1 MPSKLQVYMQM
12 ADEAQRQITGSYQ
25 GWTSFL
31 STAARLYKYPYAEQV
46 MIHAQRPD
54 ATACAEYDF
63 WNEKMGR
70 YVRRGSKGI
79 ALIDSSGEKPR
90 LRYVFDVAD
99 TGRTEQARTP
109 YLWEYREEHAD
120 AVSAMLESRYDVSGE
135 NGLPDQ
141 LEHIAAQLANEYW
154 NDYQR
159 DILDIVDD
167 SFLNG
172 YDDFNVGVAFRN
184 AATVSITY
192 SLMSRCGLEPEN
204 RLEHEDFLPIFDF
217 NTPAAATE
225 LGTAVSRISGQ
236 VLRQIEVTIKNY
248 EREKNAERS
257 QNHDRTD
264 LHEERRLPDSR
275 PDAERDAGGSE
286 TPGQVRE
293 TSQELLAGA
302 QTGAVQPS
310 GTEREAV
317 PAPQRDRRDSE
328 PEIGAADAGADESKR
343 RDGGTES
350 PRSDEVGRADEQP
363 EGAGRGNNPERA
375 GVQLTPDKPESE
387 PAQPQTAYQLSLF
400 PTEDEQIAFI
410 EQGTS
415 VFDAPVPFSM
425 SIPQEE
431 IDHILRLAGN
441 RDSGRMNIAAEFSK
455 GKSTEEIAEYLKSTF
470 RGGNGIITDHGRYSA
485 WYAEDGIHI
494 ANGSSSRYLS
504 SAHVLPWNE
513 AAECIG
519 EMLNEGSF
527 ATNVELAE
535 MPGHERQQLAQSL
548 WYLYHDMSEEAR
560 SEKYL
565 DLMETVQGGGFPD
578 ETARLAEQ
586 LINPEFRAQL
596 TDQFAAFWTAR
607 EQDRSLMR
615 FNYHHFDQIYAALK
629 DLSLER
635 REFTTAMAELPE
647 VGGFITEDE
656 IAESLS
662 GGSGMEGGKLRIY
675 EFFSAKHT
683 PKELADFLKE
693 EYGTGGHS
701 HAVSGATHSGEDHSA
716 KGLSLKKENCAEIQL
731 KWGDVAKR
739 ITDLIRKDRY
749 LTPLEQEK
757 YRAIHDA
764 PTAYNSVK
772 EQHPDDIV
780 LYQVGDFFEMYG
792 EDAKIA
798 AEELDLYLSFRIIPD
813 VGRVDMCG
821 IPARRLEEYVE
832 KLRDKHDVTI
842 SAVNEETHERH
853 VYTMLSVDHEA
864 ERATDAYEAE
874 FGADGYRAFPGNKPE
889 EEPKRELTQ
898 DDIDESLLRWNG
910 DPDSQSRMFS
920 YMREHGRERGAAN
933 WLSQEYGGDV
943 NEPLHFSLAGSDTEV
958 TLKWAQVQ
966 RRLLQLM
973 NDGRFPEQQK
983 NIAEYLGERGNT
995 LYFYAPVS
1003 YGIETDFS
1011 DVPKLRDD
1019 QRVVIA
1025 SPVCFHGDEFLQ
1037 EHRVTFLK
1045 IGRDIDEAQLKGQKP
1060 TEQIAA
1066 MEQAENAFYTP
1077 EDRAYH
1083 VGDHV
1088 SVGNEADEKSEI
1100 VIENVDA
1107 DYVYYTFPDL
1117 PEQEPVEIL
1126 RSQFDAH
1133 LDDGLFAVIQPE
1145 EPAADLSQGR
1155 DLDEILDEA
1164 PISTV
1169 IDGEVKTFPNA
1180 EAMLDY
1186 EDQRDSFPYSVG
1198 DTVYL
1203 EDGKPFLIENIGMF
1217 DIQLRDPSLAYPIL
1231 RAESRES
1238 FARLMERFPQENRTP
1253 EPPSPGYTI
1262 ETVAEYPA
1270 EENHL
1275 PYDVVIQTIKTTE
1288 PDPPAQNFKI
1298 TDDHL
1303 GEGGPKAKFR
1313 MNMDAINLLKEL
1325 EFDGR
1330 QATPEEQEVLSKYVG
1345 WGGLADAF
1353 DETKQNWSEEFKE
1366 LYATLT
1372 PEEYAAARASTLNAH
1387 FTSPTVI
1394 SAIYDAVGRM
1404 GFTSGN
1410 ILEPSMGVGNFFGML
1425 PSEMSDSKLYGVEL
1439 DSITG
1444 RIAKQLYPNANIT
1457 VAGFE
1462 TTDRKDFFDLA
1473 IGNVPFGQYQ
1483 VSDPQYNKLGFSIH
1497 NYFFAKALDQ
1507 VRPGGVVAFV
1517 TSRYTIGAAAVA
1529 VLGHFHRCRRC
1540 IPGLRIS
1547 VLFLVL

>member
-12 ADEAQRQITGSYQ
+12 ADEAQRQIAGSYQ
-25 GWTSFL
+25 GWTGFL

-70 YVRRGSKGI
+70 YVCRGSKGI

-120 AVSAMLESRYDVSGE
+120 AVSSMLESRYDVSGE
-135 NGLPDQ
+135 NGPPNQ

-204 RLEHEDFLPIFDF
+204 RFDHEDFLPIFDF
-217 NTPAAATE
+217 NTPAAAAE

-257 QNHDRTD
+257 QNH
-264 LHEERRLPDSR
+264 
-275 PDAERDAGGSE
+275 
-286 TPGQVRE
+286 V
-293 TSQELLAGA
+293 
-302 QTGAVQPS
+302 
-310 GTEREAV
+310 
-317 PAPQRDRRDSE
+317 
-328 PEIGAADAGADESKR
+328 
-343 RDGGTES
+343 
-350 PRSDEVGRADEQP
+350 
-363 EGAGRGNNPERA
+363 
-375 GVQLTPDKPESE
+375 
-387 PAQPQTAYQLSLF
+387 
-400 PTEDEQIAFI
+400 
-410 EQGTS
+410 
-415 VFDAPVPFSM
+415 
-425 SIPQEE
+425 
-431 IDHILRLAGN
+431 
-441 RDSGRMNIAAEFSK
+441 
-455 GKSTEEIAEYLKSTF
+455 
-470 RGGNGIITDHGRYSA
+470 
-485 WYAEDGIHI
+485 
-494 ANGSSSRYLS
+494 
-504 SAHVLPWNE
+504 
-513 AAECIG
+513 
-519 EMLNEGSF
+519 
-527 ATNVELAE
+527 
-535 MPGHERQQLAQSL
+535 
-548 WYLYHDMSEEAR
+548 
-560 SEKYL
+560 
-565 DLMETVQGGGFPD
+565 
-578 ETARLAEQ
+578 
-586 LINPEFRAQL
+586 
-596 TDQFAAFWTAR
+596 
-607 EQDRSLMR
+607 
-615 FNYHHFDQIYAALK
+615 
-629 DLSLER
+629 
-635 REFTTAMAELPE
+635 
-647 VGGFITEDE
+647 
-656 IAESLS
+656 S

-798 AEELDLYLSFRIIPD
+798 AEELDLYLSFRRIPD

-832 KLRDKHDVTI
+832 KLRDKHDVAI
-842 SAVNEETHERH
+842 SAVNEDTHERH

-864 ERATDAYEAE
+864 ERATNEYEAE
-874 FGADGYRAFPGNKPE
+874 HGADGYLAFPGNRPE

-898 DDIDESLLRWNG
+898 DNIDESLLRWNG
-910 DPDSQSRMFS
+910 DPDSQNRMFS
-920 YMREHGRERGAAN
+920 YMREHGRERGAAA

-958 TLKWAQVQ
+958 TLKWAHVQ

-1003 YGIETDFS
+1003 YGIETDFG

-1025 SPVCFHGDEFLQ
+1025 SPVCYHGDEFLQ

-1045 IGRDIDEAQLKGQKP
+1045 IGRDIEDAQLKGQNP
-1060 TEQIAA
+1060 TEQISA

-1088 SVGNEADEKSEI
+1088 SIGNETDEKSEI

-1145 EPAADLSQGR
+1145 EPAADLSPERMEQLVEAFETAGYIY
-1155 DLDEILDEA
+1155 DDINSYGGYLVFHGEGGDGCVFQSWEEADEWINGVIFDEQERNDA
-1164 PISTV
+1164 VEHVLHPERYENKESA
-1169 IDGEVKTFPNA
+1169 A
-1180 EAMLDY
+1180 ETPVQ
-1186 EDQRDSFPYSVG
+1186 ESEPPFPYEVG

-1238 FARLMERFPQENRTP
+1238 FARLMERFPQEQRTP
-1253 EPPSPGYTI
+1253 EAPTPGYTI

-1298 TDDHL
+1298 TDEHL
-1303 GEGGPKAKFR
+1303 GEGGPKRMYYINYSNALATTQNQTTLDLVGNGMTPMQNLKYQFEFHNSTDYEIGDASITIPRSLYIDRNGNPVNPTDIGVPAAPAVSKASSFNYHVETVDGVEYLVFTNCKKIIAGSNNLIQIFYKLDDMMTVDETSWDIRAQLCIGGQDVSGDIVLHGSMDTETLPTTTQSIFR
-1313 MNMDAINLLKEL
+1313 GWT
-1325 EFDGR
+1325 F
-1330 QATPEEQEVLSKYVG
+1330 PVLS
-1345 WGGLADAF
+1345 F
-1353 DETKQNWSEEFKE
+1353 WSR
-1366 LYATLT
+1366 LR
-1372 PEEYAAARASTLNAH
+1372 PS
-1387 FTSPTVI
+1387 
-1394 SAIYDAVGRM
+1394 
-1404 GFTSGN
+1404 TSG
-1410 ILEPSMGVGNFFGML
+1410 
-1425 PSEMSDSKLYGVEL
+1425 
-1439 DSITG
+1439 
-1444 RIAKQLYPNANIT
+1444 A
-1457 VAGFE
+1457 
-1462 TTDRKDFFDLA
+1462 
-1473 IGNVPFGQYQ
+1473 
-1483 VSDPQYNKLGFSIH
+1483 
-1497 NYFFAKALDQ
+1497 
-1507 VRPGGVVAFV
+1507 
-1517 TSRYTIGAAAVA
+1517 
-1529 VLGHFHRCRRC
+1529 
-1540 IPGLRIS
+1540 
-1547 VLFLVL
+1547 

>member
-1 MPSKLQVYMQM
+1 MPSKLQLYMQM

-90 LRYVFDVAD
+90 LRYVFDVSD

-120 AVSAMLESRYDVSGE
+120 AVSSMLESRYDVSGE
-135 NGLPDQ
+135 NGLPNQ

-184 AATVSITY
+184 AAIVSITY

-204 RLEHEDFLPIFDF
+204 RFEHEDFLPIFDF

-275 PDAERDAGGSE
+275 PDTERDAGGSE

-293 TSQELLAGA
+293 TSQELFTGA

-310 GTEREAV
+310 GAEREAV

-328 PEIGAADAGADESKR
+328 PEIGADDAGADESER

-350 PRSDEVGRADEQP
+350 PRSDEVGGVDEQP
-363 EGAGRGNNPERA
+363 ESAGRGNDPERA
-375 GVQLTPDKPESE
+375 GVQLTLDEPESE
-387 PAQPQTAYQLSLF
+387 PAQPQAAYQLSLF

-504 SAHVLPWNE
+504 SAYVLPWNE
-513 AAECIG
+513 AAERIG
-519 EMLNEGSF
+519 EMLNGGSF

-565 DLMETVQGGGFPD
+565 DLMETIRGGGFPD
-578 ETARLAEQ
+578 ETAKLAEQ

-596 TDQFAAFWTAR
+596 TDQFATFWTAR

-635 REFTTAMAELPE
+635 REFTADMAVLPE

-675 EFFSAKHT
+675 EYLSANHT

-693 EYGTGGHS
+693 EYGTGGRS

-757 YRAIHDA
+757 YKAIHDA

-798 AEELDLYLSFRIIPD
+798 AEELDLYLSFRRIPD

-853 VYTMLSVDHEA
+853 VYAMLSIDHEA
-864 ERATDAYEAE
+864 ERAIDAHEAE
-874 FGADGYRAFPGNKPE
+874 FGADGYRAFPGNRSE

-910 DPDSQSRMFS
+910 DPDSQGRMFS
-920 YMREHGRERGAAN
+920 YMREHGRERGAAA

-958 TLKWAQVQ
+958 TLKWAQVI
-966 RRLLQLM
+966 
-973 NDGRFPEQQK
+973 F
-983 NIAEYLGERGNT
+983 
-995 LYFYAPVS
+995 
-1003 YGIETDFS
+1003 
-1011 DVPKLRDD
+1011 
-1019 QRVVIA
+1019 
-1025 SPVCFHGDEFLQ
+1025 
-1037 EHRVTFLK
+1037 
-1045 IGRDIDEAQLKGQKP
+1045 
-1060 TEQIAA
+1060 
-1066 MEQAENAFYTP
+1066 
-1077 EDRAYH
+1077 
-1083 VGDHV
+1083 
-1088 SVGNEADEKSEI
+1088 
-1100 VIENVDA
+1100 
-1107 DYVYYTFPDL
+1107 
-1117 PEQEPVEIL
+1117 
-1126 RSQFDAH
+1126 
-1133 LDDGLFAVIQPE
+1133 GLE
-1145 EPAADLSQGR
+1145 
-1155 DLDEILDEA
+1155 
-1164 PISTV
+1164 
-1169 IDGEVKTFPNA
+1169 
-1180 EAMLDY
+1180 
-1186 EDQRDSFPYSVG
+1186 
-1198 DTVYL
+1198 
-1203 EDGKPFLIENIGMF
+1203 
-1217 DIQLRDPSLAYPIL
+1217 
-1231 RAESRES
+1231 
-1238 FARLMERFPQENRTP
+1238 
-1253 EPPSPGYTI
+1253 
-1262 ETVAEYPA
+1262 
-1270 EENHL
+1270 
-1275 PYDVVIQTIKTTE
+1275 
-1288 PDPPAQNFKI
+1288 
-1298 TDDHL
+1298 
-1303 GEGGPKAKFR
+1303 
-1313 MNMDAINLLKEL
+1313 
-1325 EFDGR
+1325 
-1330 QATPEEQEVLSKYVG
+1330 
-1345 WGGLADAF
+1345 
-1353 DETKQNWSEEFKE
+1353 
-1366 LYATLT
+1366 
-1372 PEEYAAARASTLNAH
+1372 
-1387 FTSPTVI
+1387 
-1394 SAIYDAVGRM
+1394 
-1404 GFTSGN
+1404 
-1410 ILEPSMGVGNFFGML
+1410 
-1425 PSEMSDSKLYGVEL
+1425 
-1439 DSITG
+1439 
-1444 RIAKQLYPNANIT
+1444 
-1457 VAGFE
+1457 
-1462 TTDRKDFFDLA
+1462 
-1473 IGNVPFGQYQ
+1473 
-1483 VSDPQYNKLGFSIH
+1483 
-1497 NYFFAKALDQ
+1497 
-1507 VRPGGVVAFV
+1507 
-1517 TSRYTIGAAAVA
+1517 
-1529 VLGHFHRCRRC
+1529 
-1540 IPGLRIS
+1540 
-1547 VLFLVL
+1547 